1 MAKKSFSFAA
11 LNTNYA
17 FELPEGLW
25 DKDNFIKVADA
36 LNKYGDEVVPVI
48 GFGITKV
55 DKEEHPD
62 AVSDRSAWIA
72 TEEELINVPA
82 FQLPTIEELL
92 KNEEA
97 VEACQNGLMGV
108 RFVEYECKY
117 GTRVKIEWCDR

>member
-1 MAKKSFSFAA
+1 MEKKSFSFAA

-36 LNKYGDEVVPVI
+36 LNKYEDEVVPVI
-48 GFGITKV
+48 GFGITKI
-55 DKEEHPD
+55 DQEAHPD
-62 AVSDRSAWIA
+62 AVSERSAWIA
-72 TEEELINVPA
+72 TEEEIINVPG

-97 VEACQNGLMGV
+97 IEACQNGLMGV
-108 RFVEYECKY
+108 RFVEYDCKY
-117 GTRVKIEWCDR
+117 GRRVKIEWCDR